1 MKQQINSVSD
11 LPNVIASLE
20 KKSAI
25 QKNRINEEIVQL
37 EENLSL
43 RTLIKNN
50 KTVVLLAVAGLG
62 ASLLVRKIL
71 IGKTRG
77 FLMQTLGRVILYGIA
92 AYASKNAGRITKNTS
107 PIARK
112 IYNKNRL
119 LPDPGIIE
127 INAR

>member
-1 MKQQINSVSD
+1 MKQQINHAGD
-11 LPNVIASLE
+11 LARVIASLE
-20 KKSAI
+20 NKSAT
-25 QKNRINEEIVQL
+25 QKNRISEEIVQL

-50 KTVVLLAVAGLG
+50 KTVVLLTVAGLG

-77 FLMQTLGRVILYGIA
+77 FLMQTLGRAILYSIA
-92 AYASKNAGRITKNTS
+92 AFASKNAGRITKNIS

-112 IYNKNRL
+112 IYDKNTL